1 MVVKGPRHRVK
12 LSRGIVGADL
22 YCFVPG
28 FDKFLSHLA
37 CRKVSIVFSH
47 TVLGG
52 WVDGWGLGHSVL
64 LRELGQT
71 VSCSW
76 FWTHN
81 IMEYCLESIIYQVL
95 SSQRCITTP
104 S

>member
-1 MVVKGPRHRVK
+1 MK

-64 LRELGQT
+64 LRELGMDVGGIQCGS
-71 VSCSW
+71 VMAHLDCPFDW
-76 FWTHN
+76 N
-81 IMEYCLESIIYQVL
+81 MEHL
-95 SSQRCITTP
+95 RD
-104 S
+104 